1 MSAILFSLLSLSLSL
16 SQAQKGE
23 DEELYTYPRQL
34 RNHHPQ
40 NGQKVNHEINE
51 VVMRIMRAEQ
61 KQQYGHYQQELLRRR
76 VLVAVVDLL
85 PHVEV
90 VVGAGV
96 ELEGHALHPVE
107 HEV

>member
-1 MSAILFSLLSLSLSL
+1 M
-16 SQAQKGE
+16 
-23 DEELYTYPRQL
+23 R
-34 RNHHPQ
+34 
-40 NGQKVNHEINE
+40 
-51 VVMRIMRAEQ
+51 VMRAQQEQ
-61 KQQYGHYQQELLRRR
+61 HHRHGQQELLGGR

-107 HEV
+107 HDVGAEHVGDVGERPGGFLADAREGVEEDFEEEDQEGVDEPGACAYKIR